1 MGDVEMKIIE
11 GVNSISS
18 ITATDA
24 LNRAKEMTERATS
37 GAMSTPGDDGPSFA
51 DQLRDSL
58 DSVARSQKEAA
69 QLVRDYEVGKE
80 TDLAKVM
87 VSQQVSSL
95 GFQLTLNIRNKAMT
109 AYKDIMNMP
118 V

>member
-1 MGDVEMKIIE
+1 MGDVEMKILE

-37 GAMSTPGDDGPSFA
+37 GAMSTPGD
-51 DQLRDSL
+51 
-58 DSVARSQKEAA
+58 EAA

>member
-1 MGDVEMKIIE
+1 MKILE

-18 ITATDA
+18 ITAIDA

-37 GAMSTPGDDGPSFA
+37 GAMAIPSDDGPSFA

-58 DSVARSQKEAA
+58 DSVARSQNEAA
-69 QLVRDYEVGKE
+69 QLVRDYEIGKE
-80 TDLAKVM
+80 TDLTKVM

>member
-1 MGDVEMKIIE
+1 MGDVEMKILE

-37 GAMSTPGDDGPSFA
+37 GAMSTPGDEGPSFA
-51 DQLRDSL
+51 DQLRESL

-69 QLVRDYEVGKE
+69 QLVQDYEVGKE
-80 TDLAKVM
+80 TDLTKVM

>member
-1 MGDVEMKIIE
+1 MKILE
-11 GVNSISS
+11 GVNPISS

-37 GAMSTPGDDGPSFA
+37 GAMATPGDDGPSFA
-51 DQLRDSL
+51 DQLRDSF
-58 DSVARSQKEAA
+58 DSVARSQNEAA

>member
-1 MGDVEMKIIE
+1 MAIP
-11 GVNSISS
+11 S
-18 ITATDA
+18 
-24 LNRAKEMTERATS
+24 
-37 GAMSTPGDDGPSFA
+37 DDGPSFA

-58 DSVARSQKEAA
+58 DSVARSQNEAA
-69 QLVRDYEVGKE
+69 QLVRDYEIGKE
-80 TDLAKVM
+80 TDLTKVM